1 MPATSPSTNPQPSS
15 SGTQPN
21 PPVPPTATVEEEE
34 DNDNQDPPVHEEED
48 DNNQDNTPLLPPPP
62 NTTTEAPDSS
72 TQALPLPDKVA
83 VLARVLGKAIRQFVE
98 EQDVTLDK
106 TAKQQLE
113 TLLQHGDGDEPLSM
127 FYQELVRQEAKKPGR
142 LAAIT
147 SGFWRLWQRDAKLSQ
162 LPLKEAIS
170 KYHKLPERERRDY
183 PNTEA
188 FYPLCLDAY
197 SRQGS
202 DGLRSQFH
210 RTAEFTNQKWRTLG
224 TLIPKV
230 YPTEYDFKS
239 TLVIPILLGE
249 AKEMELLLFPILCNT
264 VYGID
269 DEGVL
274 VCRYFFV
281 PEVIKESQEYLRKK
295 REVIPK
301 PLFPLPQ
308 TGIST
313 RMEREGM
320 TQYEAAQASALFK
333 IEIEACLLEIWS
345 YTSP

>member
-1 MPATSPSTNPQPSS
+1 MPAASPSTNPQPSS
-15 SGTQPN
+15 SSTQPN
-21 PPVPPTATVEEEE
+21 LPVPLIVTVEDEE

-48 DNNQDNTPLLPPPP
+48 NNDQDNNPLPPPPP
-62 NTTTEAPDSS
+62 NTTTEVPDSS
-72 TQALPLPDKVA
+72 THVPPLPDEVA
-83 VLARVLGKAIRQFVE
+83 VLASVLGKAIRQVV
-98 EQDVTLDK
+98 EQDVMLNDATK
-106 TAKQQLE
+106 PQLE

-127 FYQELVRQEAKKPGR
+127 FYQELVSQEAKKPGR

-147 SGFWRLWQRDAKLSQ
+147 TGFWRLWQRDAKLSQ

-170 KYHKLPERERRDY
+170 KYCKLLEKQRRDY
-183 PNTEA
+183 PNMEA

-197 SRQGS
+197 CRQGL
-202 DGLRSQFH
+202 DGLWTQFH
-210 RTAEFTNQKWRTLG
+210 RTVEFANQKWRTPG

-239 TLVIPILLGE
+239 ALVMPILLGE
-249 AKEMELLLFPILCNT
+249 NKEMELLLFPILCNT
-264 VYGID
+264 IYGID
-269 DEGVL
+269 DKGAL
-274 VCRYFFV
+274 VCKYFFV
-281 PEVIKESQEYLRKK
+281 PEVIKETQEYLRKK

-308 TGIST
+308 TGISA

-333 IEIEACLLEIWS
+333 VKTEACLLEIWS